1 MPNKSYAYLLNIE
14 PSYLVFVKTYSTEF
28 EEIIIAITDQNGR
41 PLEIENR
48 VNLAL
53 LMNK

>member
-1 MPNKSYAYLLNIE
+1 MLNIE
-14 PSYLVFVKTYSTEF
+14 PSYLVFAKTYNTEF
-28 EEIIIAITDQNGR
+28 EEIIIAIMDQNGR